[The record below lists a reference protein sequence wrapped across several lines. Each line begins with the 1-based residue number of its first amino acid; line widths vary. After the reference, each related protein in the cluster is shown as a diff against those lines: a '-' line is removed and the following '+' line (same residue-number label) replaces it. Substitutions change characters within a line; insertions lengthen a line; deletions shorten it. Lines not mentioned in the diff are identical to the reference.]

1 MSDYLTRE
9 RNLTML
15 TDFYEYTMINGYF
28 HAGIQDKI
36 AVFDVF
42 FRKVPEQGGF
52 AIYAGLEQIIEYING
67 LSFTEED
74 IEYFRSKGGFS
85 DRFFDFLRSFR
96 FCCDIWSIREGT
108 PIFPNEP
115 ILTVRGP
122 LEQVQMVETMLLVT
136 FNFESLI
143 ATKANRL
150 IRAAQGRAIVEF
162 GSRRAQGYDGAVLGA
177 RAAYIAGCAGTACTI
192 SDRMMGVPAS
202 GTMAHSWIQAFDSE
216 YEAFKAYAETYPDNC
231 CLLVDTYNVLKSG
244 VPNAIR
250 VFDEVIKPL
259 GFRPKS
265 IRLDSGDLAYLS
277 KKARKMLDDAG
288 YPDVKIM
295 ASNSLDEYIIRDLLL
310 QDAKLDSFGVG
321 ENLITSKNEPVFGGV
336 YKLVAIED
344 ESGVLQPKIKL
355 SETAE
360 KITTPGFKELYRFY
374 GRDNGKALADYIVL
388 EGEEVDDTK
397 PLTIFDPKD
406 VWKKKTL
413 YNFRAEKLMVQVF
426 DKGRQCY
433 TSPALEEI
441 RTYCAEQMETLW
453 DEIKRFEYPH
463 TYYVDLS
470 PKLWATKQR
479 LMEEMNRE

>member
-1 MSDYLTRE
+1 MSDYITRE
-9 RNLTML
+9 RNLTLL
-15 TDFYEYTMINGYF
+15 TDYYEYTMVNGYF
-28 HAGIQDKI
+28 HAGIQEKI

-42 FRKVPEQGGF
+42 FRRVPENGGF
-52 AIYAGLEQIIEYING
+52 AIYAGLQQIIELING

-74 IEYFRSKGGFS
+74 IEYFRKKGCFS
-85 DRFFDFLRSFR
+85 EKFFNFLRNFKFR
-96 FCCDIWSIREGT
+96 CDVWSIKEGT

-115 ILTVRGP
+115 IITVRGP

-136 FNFESLI
+136 FNFETLI
-143 ATKANRL
+143 ATKASRL

-162 GSRRAQGYDGAVLGA
+162 GSRRAQGYDGAMLGA

-202 GTMAHSWIQAFDSE
+202 GTMAHSWVQAFENE

-250 VFDEVIKPL
+250 VFNEVVLPK

-288 YPDVKIM
+288 FPDVKIM

-336 YKLVAIED
+336 YKLVAIEND
-344 ESGVLQPKIKL
+344 NGELIPKIKL
-355 SETAE
+355 SETAQ
-360 KITTPGFKELYRFY
+360 KITTPGFKEVYRFY

-388 EGEEVDDTK
+388 AGEEVDDTK
-397 PLTIFDPKD
+397 PITIFDPND
-406 VWKKKTL
+406 IWKKKTL
-413 YNFRAEKLMVQVF
+413 TNFRAEKLQVPIF
-426 DKGRQCY
+426 EKGVQCY
-433 TSPALEEI
+433 TPPTLEEV
-441 RTYCAEQMETLW
+441 RSYSAAQMDTLW

-470 PKLWATKQR
+470 QKLWETKQR
-479 LMEEMNRE
+479 LMEEMNQQ